1 MWSSSLHKDCIIL
14 SDNDEIDWVE
24 DAGATGDAGVEL
36 NASGENE
43 YGALH
48 YITQAIIKK
57 NLSPR

>member
-1 MWSSSLHKDCIIL
+1 MRRGNN
-14 SDNDEIDWVE
+14 NDEIDWVE

-48 YITQAIIKK
+48 YIMQVIIKK
-57 NLSPR
+57 NLSPH